1 MAARDSLT
9 GATPTCLVPED
20 YRRWR
25 ASVVGRISDELESA
39 LVLELAGDVRGR
51 RVLDVGCGE
60 GELALRLA
68 GLGAQ
73 VTGVDASASMIAAA
87 RTRAERTGLAVTFC
101 EGRADALPF
110 PAESFDLVV
119 AVTVLCFIE
128 DALPT
133 FREVSRVLAP
143 GGRFVIGEL
152 GRYSTWAVQRRL
164 RAWRG
169 DPLWRRAG
177 FRTARELRRTAQS
190 AGLDVKAIRGAIFY
204 PRIALAA
211 RAMRGIDPVI
221 GRATTFGAAFIG
233 LAAAKRVRPQ
243 GGGMMHG

>member
-9 GATPTCLVPED
+9 GTRPTCLVPED
-20 YRRWR
+20 YGRWR
-25 ASVVGRISDELESA
+25 GSVVGRISDELESA
-39 LVLELAGDVRGR
+39 LVLELAGDVCGR

-60 GELALRLA
+60 GELAVRLA

-73 VTGVDASASMIAAA
+73 VTGVDASAPMIAAA
-87 RTRAERTGLAVTFC
+87 RARAERSGLVVTFC

-110 PAESFDLVV
+110 PAASFDLVV

-143 GGRFVIGEL
+143 GGQFVIGEL

-177 FRTARELRRTAQS
+177 FRTARELRRTAQC
-190 AGLDVKAIRGAIFY
+190 AGFDVNAVRGGVFY

-211 RAMRGIDPVI
+211 RAMRGIDPII
-221 GRATTFGAAFIG
+221 GRATTFGAAFIA
-233 LAAAKRVRPQ
+233 LAAAKP
-243 GGGMMHG
+243 GAPADG